1 MEQSRT
7 DGQAVIKE
15 SVMPTEQASVQ
26 LPTAEGEVG
35 QQNEAQPTQQFSS
48 HGILV
53 WDWGFY

>member
-35 QQNEAQPTQQFSS
+35 QFSQS
-48 HGILV
+48 TLSV
-53 WDWGFY
+53 LEGFPSGLYPCNP